1 VEHCGQKGL
10 NVGILDTPS
19 FRGRSA
25 ARLDAK
31 GRLRI
36 PAKFREVL
44 QKQPYTD
51 ALIVSQY
58 GDCLVAYPPEKWD
71 AIEAKVLHLSQVHPE
86 HRSFVRRFISGAEK
100 CDFDN
105 QGRILIPPLLRTD
118 ARLDQEVILVGMLE
132 NFEIW
137 DKGTYDLQVERD
149 KQNEQKIMET
159 IAISGL

>member
-1 VEHCGQKGL
+1 M
-10 NVGILDTPS
+10 GILNSPN

-44 QKQPYTD
+44 QNNYTD
-51 ALIVSQY
+51 ALIISQY
-58 GDCLVAYPPEKWD
+58 GECLVAYPPEKWD
-71 AIEAKVLHLSQVHPE
+71 EMEAKTLELSQVRHE
-86 HRSFVRRFISGAEK
+86 HRSFVRLFISGAEI
-100 CDFDN
+100 CEFDN
-105 QGRILIPPLLRTD
+105 QGRILIPPLLRED
-118 ARLDQEVILVGMLE
+118 AHLDQEVIIVGMLA

-137 DKGTYDLQVERD
+137 NKTTYDLQVMRD

-159 IAISGL
+159 IATSGL

>member
-1 VEHCGQKGL
+1 VVICGLGREK
-10 NVGILDTPS
+10 VGILDSPN

-25 ARLDAK
+25 AKLDAK

-36 PAKFREVL
+36 PGKFREVL
-44 QKQPYTD
+44 QTHHKTN
-51 ALIVSQY
+51 ALIISQY
-58 GDCLVAYPPEKWD
+58 GECLVAYPPEKWD
-71 AIEAKVLHLSQVHPE
+71 EMEAKALHLSQVHPE
-86 HRSFVRRFISGAEK
+86 HRSFVRRFISGAER

-105 QGRILIPPLLRTD
+105 QGRILIPPLLRED
-118 ARLDQEVILVGMLE
+118 AKLNQTVIIVGMLV

-137 DKGTYDLQVERD
+137 DKDTYDLQAKRD

>member
-1 VEHCGQKGL
+1 M
-10 NVGILDTPS
+10 GILDSPN

-44 QKQPYTD
+44 QKHYTD

-58 GDCLVAYPPEKWD
+58 GECLVAYPPEKWD
-71 AIEAKVLHLSQVHPE
+71 DIEAKALHLSQVHPE

-100 CDFDN
+100 CEFDN
-105 QGRILIPPLLRTD
+105 QGRILIPPLLRED
-118 ARLDQEVILVGMLE
+118 ARLDQEVILVGMLA

-137 DKGTYDLQVERD
+137 DKGIYDLQVARD
-149 KQNEQKIMET
+149 KENEQKIMET
-159 IAISGL
+159 IGISGL

>member
-1 VEHCGQKGL
+1 
-10 NVGILDTPS
+10 VGILDSPS

-31 GRLRI
+31 GRIRI

-44 QKQPYTD
+44 QSQYTD
-51 ALIVSQY
+51 ALVISQY
-58 GDCLVAYPPEKWD
+58 EECLVAYPPEKWD
-71 AIEAKVLHLSQVHPE
+71 EMEAKLALHLSQLHPD

-105 QGRILIPPLLRTD
+105 QGRILIPPLLRED
-118 ARLDQEVILVGMLE
+118 AHLDQEVIIVGMLA

-137 DKGTYDLQVERD
+137 NKGTYDLQVMRD

-159 IAISGL
+159 IAAISGL

>member
-1 VEHCGQKGL
+1 MVNCGQKGRE
-10 NVGILDTPS
+10 VGILDSPN

-36 PAKFREVL
+36 PAKFRQVL
-44 QKQPYTD
+44 QNHYTD
-51 ALIVSQY
+51 ALIISQY
-58 GDCLVAYPPEKWD
+58 GECLVAYPPEKWD
-71 AIEAKVLHLSQVHPE
+71 EMEAKALHLSQVHPE

-100 CDFDN
+100 CEFDN
-105 QGRILIPPLLRTD
+105 QGRILIPPLLRED
-118 ARLDQEVILVGMLE
+118 AHLDQELIIVGMLA

-137 DKGTYDLQVERD
+137 NKATYDLQVMRD

-159 IAISGL
+159 IAGSGF

>member
-1 VEHCGQKGL
+1 M
-10 NVGILDTPS
+10 GILDSSS

-44 QKQPYTD
+44 QKHYTD

-58 GDCLVAYPPEKWD
+58 GECLVAYPPEKWD
-71 AIEAKVLHLSQVHPE
+71 EMETKALHLSQVHPE
-86 HRSFVRRFISGAEK
+86 HRSFIRRFISGAEK
-100 CDFDN
+100 CDFDS
-105 QGRILIPPLLRTD
+105 QGRILIPPLLRED
-118 ARLDQEVILVGMLE
+118 AHLDQEVILVGMLA

-137 DKGTYDLQVERD
+137 HKPTYDLQVARD
-149 KQNEQKIMET
+149 KENEQKIMET

>member
-1 VEHCGQKGL
+1 M
-10 NVGILDTPS
+10 GILDTPG

-31 GRLRI
+31 GRLRV

-44 QKQPYTD
+44 QKHYTD

-71 AIEAKVLHLSQVHPE
+71 DIEAKALNLSQFNPE
-86 HRSFVRRFISGAEK
+86 HRSFLRLISGAEK
-100 CDFDN
+100 CEFDN
-105 QGRILIPPLLRTD
+105 QGRILIPPLLRED
-118 ARLDQEVILVGMLE
+118 AHMDQEVIVAGMLA

-137 DKGTYDLQVERD
+137 DKGAWVQQLQRD

-159 IAISGL
+159 ISLSGL

>member
-1 VEHCGQKGL
+1 MVNCGRKGQK
-10 NVGILDTPS
+10 VGILDSPN

-44 QKQPYTD
+44 QNHYTD

-58 GDCLVAYPPEKWD
+58 EECLVAYPPEKWD
-71 AIEAKVLHLSQVHPE
+71 EIEAKALNLSQVHPE

-100 CDFDN
+100 CEFDS
-105 QGRILIPPLLRTD
+105 QGRVLIPPLLRED
-118 ARLDQEVILVGMLE
+118 AHLDQELILVGMLA

-137 DKGTYDLQVERD
+137 DKGTYDLQVVRD
-149 KQNEQKIMET
+149 KENERKIMET
-159 IAISGL
+159 IAPFGL